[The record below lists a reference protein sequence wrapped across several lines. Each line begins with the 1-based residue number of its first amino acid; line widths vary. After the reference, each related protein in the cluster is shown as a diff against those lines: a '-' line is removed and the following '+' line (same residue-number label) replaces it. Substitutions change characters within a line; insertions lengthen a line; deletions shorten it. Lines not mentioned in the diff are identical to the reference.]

1 MYPITSDVLELFQ
14 NGAHQ
19 QARITMG
26 SVTIDNSRIVQGGLI
41 INRYCS
47 TGNKAM
53 VGACVAAEATLLLDN
68 HDGFY
73 NQTNFVG
80 REMFIEIGVADANDD
95 MHYVPI
101 GYFTIDESPRKQ
113 SKIKISALDRM
124 LWFEQEVDESAL
136 TFPCTINELLQDICS
151 ECGVTWSV
159 SALTNGSYTVDEYPS
174 TARSYRDI
182 LSWICEVTGTNA
194 FFDYNGEL
202 VLSWY
207 SASSAGTLTTENRL
221 TSDTSEESIVL
232 TGVKIKTETNEYTAG
247 LTDYALE
254 IDLNPLLKEDVQSVA
269 NAINLV
275 VNRFTYKAFT
285 ATVLPMPHVYPMDGL
300 TFVDKDEN
308 SFFVAVTDW
317 TYQMNGTTE
326 LRGRGESTKRASYVN
341 PYGKSN
347 KGLPVDEAMEL
358 LRANIIRTAEVLDEK
373 METYQQTIHGEVT
386 ALSSQFGAFRQETD
400 NKITANAEAI
410 TQNLTFVQ
418 TLISETNENL
428 AETDAEV
435 TSQGDLVSVT
445 DIWRQITEGYIKS
458 GLLYYDNGV
467 EVLGTAI
474 GQLTYEYVNGN
485 KVIKREGFYATY
497 TARGISIY
505 KGTTEVSHF
514 ADIEALIQFL
524 VTTKITMGNF
534 VIDTTD
540 GDFTIK

>member
-26 SVTIDNSRIVQGGLI
+26 NVTIGNSRIVQGGLI

-136 TFPCTINELLQDICS
+136 TFPCTINELLQDICA

-159 SALTNGSYTVDEYPS
+159 SALTNGSYTVDEYPE

-194 FFDYNGEL
+194 YFDYNGEL

-207 SASSAGTLTTENRL
+207 STSSAGTLTIENRL
-221 TSDTSEESIVL
+221 TSDTSEESIVI

-317 TYQMNGTTE
+317 TYQMNGSTE

-347 KGLPVDEAMEL
+347 YGLPVDEAMEL
-358 LRANIIRTAEVLDEK
+358 LRANVIRTAEVINQNMDSMQQILQG
-373 METYQQTIHGEVT
+373 ETS
-386 ALSSQFGAFRQETD
+386 ALSTQFGAWRQEVQNLID
-400 NKITANAEAI
+400 ANAEAI
-410 TQNLTFVQ
+410 TQNYSSVQ
-418 TLISETNENL
+418 TIIGSINEALTDTNTEVTAQGASLTETNE
-428 AETDAEV
+428 
-435 TSQGDLVSVT
+435 
-445 DIWRQITEGYIKS
+445 WRQVTEAYIKS
-458 GLLYYDNGV
+458 GLLYYEGNV
-467 EVLGTAI
+467 EVYGVAV
-474 GQLTYEYVNGN
+474 GQLTYEEVNG
-485 KVIKREGFYATY
+485 KRVIKREGFYATY
-497 TARGISIY
+497 TSNGITIF
-505 KGTTEVSHF
+505 KGTNEVAHF
-514 ADIEALIQFL
+514 LDVEALIDQI
-524 VTTKITMGNF
+524 TARKIVMGNF
-534 VIDTTD
+534 TIDTTD
-540 GDFTIK
+540 GRFTIK